1 MVEGGLGACRGVGA
15 KEEEEMDKWYVF
27 VVVGLVVGMNLGYM
41 VGIRRGSAIVG
52 ELISGILE
60 GFGGIVGAVTDERSK
75 E

>member
-1 MVEGGLGACRGVGA
+1 MT
-15 KEEEEMDKWYVF
+15 WWIYVL
-27 VVVGLVVGMNLGYM
+27 VGLVVGMNLGYM